1 MERAGN
7 RSKLI
12 AGIGSGLATALVIA
26 LAPSAHVERDPVF
39 QSPEPD
45 ASVVPA
51 AGGDFVQART
61 LRDPA
66 RGLAGFRR
74 YATRHWDEVADER
87 RQDGLLVRFARLSE
101 SQQRSALS
109 HLAGLRE
116 QHEGPGAEELGLTD
130 ARLTAEETIVVCRP
144 DSMERLRTSVGQETL
159 SASPRRDRALK
170 RRLIALNE
178 EWEERC
184 AFEEIQPAVNAAD
197 NGDTVVVMPGFYTEP
212 TARAQPH
219 NDPRCADLNDSGTE
233 RQSAPSYE
241 YHVRCPNDLSL
252 IAVIGRDLEGNCVR
266 CNVQIHGSGVR
277 PEDVLLEGAEEPVD
291 PGVSNDLFEEGKGQ
305 VETAKEI
312 GFRFERT
319 DGAYIGNMTVRNVS
333 EHGFYS
339 IETDGITFDRVKAYY
354 AHEYGHLSFVT
365 DHLLVQDGDF
375 AGSSD
380 AGVYPGASPPSG
392 ERLNSIIRR
401 NRSHHNAIGL
411 SGSMGS
417 SLLIEDNEFDTNSTG
432 ITLDSISRAGHPG
445 YPQNSSVIRQNR
457 IHSNNFDTFSDEAW
471 VESSVPAPIG
481 VGVLFA
487 GGNTNTVSRNHIYG
501 NWRWGTGLITV
512 PDILTND
519 PQGLPEDLKFSTSH
533 GNRYLFNTMGVTP
546 AGAEDLNGIDFWWD
560 ELGEGN
566 CWEENSGPASGLNN
580 SPQPMPEC
588 ETFPNIGLS
597 NVLKEAELLACNF
610 GEREP
615 GGLCPWY
622 SVPPKPSRG

>member
-1 MERAGN
+1 V
-7 RSKLI
+7 
-12 AGIGSGLATALVIA
+12 GIGSGLVTALVLA

-39 QSPEPD
+39 QDPAPD

-51 AGGDFVQART
+51 AGGDFVQARK

-74 YATRHWDEVADER
+74 YATRHWDVMDDAS
-87 RQDGLLVRFARLSE
+87 RQDGLLVRFARLSKR
-101 SQQRSALS
+101 QQRAALRD
-109 HLAGLRE
+109 LAALRE
-116 QHEGPGAEELGLTD
+116 EHGGPDAQALGLAD
-130 ARLTAEETIVVCRP
+130 ERVTAEETLVVCRP
-144 DSMERLRTSVGQETL
+144 DSMERLRASVGEATL
-159 SASPRRDRALK
+159 SRSARRDRALK
-170 RRLIALNE
+170 RRLIAVNE
-178 EWEERC
+178 RWEELC
-184 AFEEIQPAVNAAD
+184 AFQEIQPAINAAD
-197 NGDTVVVMPGFYTEP
+197 NGDTVVIMPGFYTEP
-212 TARAQPH
+212 TSRAQPH
-219 NDPRCADLNDSGTE
+219 NDPRCADLYDSGTR
-233 RQSAPSYE
+233 RQASPSFE

-277 PEDVLLEGAEEPVD
+277 PEDVIVDGAEEPAD
-291 PGVSNDLFEEGKGQ
+291 PGVSGDLFEEGKGQ

-339 IETDGITFDRVKAYY
+339 IETDGMTFDRVKAYY

-365 DHLLVQDGDF
+365 DHLVVQDGDF

-380 AGVYPGASPPSG
+380 AGIYPGASPPSG

-417 SLLIEDNEFDTNSTG
+417 SLLIEHNEFDNNSTG

-445 YPQNSSVIRQNR
+445 FPQNSSVIRLND
-457 IHSNNFDTFSDEAW
+457 IHSNNFDTYSDEAW
-471 VESSVPAPIG
+471 IESSTPAPIG
-481 VGVLFA
+481 VGVLFG
-487 GGNTNTVSRNHIYG
+487 GGNRNTVSRNHIYD
-501 NWRWGTGLITV
+501 NWRWGAGLISV

-519 PQGLPEDLKFSTSH
+519 PQGIPEDLKMSTSH
-533 GNRYLFNTMGVTP
+533 GNRHLFNTMSVAPDGT
-546 AGAEDLNGIDFWWD
+546 EDPNGIDFWWD
-560 ELGEGN
+560 ELGERN
-566 CWEENSGPASGLNN
+566 CWEENSGPAGGLHNDP
-580 SPQPMPEC
+580 SPMPDC
-588 ETFPNIGLS
+588 ETFPNIGTT
-597 NVLKEAELLACNF
+597 NVIKESELLACNF

-615 GGLCPWY
+615 DTPGCTWY
-622 SVPPKPSRG
+622 AVPREPGPR